1 VHTLS
6 LRSTGPDDTR
16 ALAGALAEHLV
27 AGDLVA
33 LSGELGAGKTAFVQ
47 GAARALGVPE
57 RVTSPSF
64 VLVKSYRDGRLPV
77 IHADV
82 YRLGTLQD
90 VLELGDEVLDPSG
103 VTFVEWA
110 DAIGALLPDDR
121 VEVVVGLAEVDA
133 PDGDRVLTVRLC
145 GRTRE
150 RAVAMAHA
158 CSPWRARPSVRE
170 SVRESVSESEESES
184 VLEQGSE
191 QVREGRD

>member
-1 VHTLS
+1 VSSLL

-16 ALAGALAEHLV
+16 AIAGALAGHLV

-47 GAARALGVPE
+47 GAARSLGVGE

-77 IHADV
+77 IHVDV

-90 VLELGDEVLDPSG
+90 VLELGDEVLDPAG
-103 VTFVEWA
+103 VTFLEWA
-110 DAIGALLPDDR
+110 DAIAALLPEDR
-121 VEVVVGLAEVDA
+121 VEVEVVLAELDA
-133 PDGDRVLTVRLC
+133 PDGDRVLTVRTC

-150 RAVAMAHA
+150 RFPAMATA
-158 CSPWRARPSVRE
+158 CDAW
-170 SVRESVSESEESES
+170 
-184 VLEQGSE
+184 
-191 QVREGRD
+191 REGRD

>member
-16 ALAGALAEHLV
+16 AIAGALAAHLV

-47 GAARALGVPE
+47 GAARALGVRA

-90 VLELGDEVLDPSG
+90 VLELGDEVLDPTG

-121 VEVVVGLAEVDA
+121 VEVEVGLAEVEA
-133 PDGDRVLTVRLC
+133 PDGDRVLTVRTC

-150 RAVAMAHA
+150 RAVAMADA
-158 CSPWRARPSVRE
+158 CSPWRERPSVTE
-170 SVRESVSESEESES
+170 PA
-184 VLEQGSE
+184 LEQGSESE

>member
-1 VHTLS
+1 VSSLL

-16 ALAGALAEHLV
+16 AIAGALAGHLV

-47 GAARALGVPE
+47 GAARALGVGE

-77 IHADV
+77 VHVDV

-90 VLELGDEVLDPSG
+90 VLELGDEVLDPAG
-103 VTFVEWA
+103 VTFLEWA
-110 DAIGALLPDDR
+110 DAVAALLPEDR
-121 VEVVVGLAEVDA
+121 VEVEVVLAELDA
-133 PDGDRVLTVRLC
+133 PDGDRVLTVRTC

-150 RAVAMAHA
+150 RFAAIATA
-158 CSPWRARPSVRE
+158 CDGW
-170 SVRESVSESEESES
+170 
-184 VLEQGSE
+184 
-191 QVREGRD
+191 REGRD